1 MNPDLFTLCSIVYLI
16 YVGGKINYPYVN
28 YLTALFK
35 DMNILETS
43 QMSLQFWC
51 HRNGEVEIVIR
62 EWLRM
67 QELDGTNALVWLE
80 FMLKTGG
87 TLVE

>member
-1 MNPDLFTLCSIVYLI
+1 
-16 YVGGKINYPYVN
+16 
-28 YLTALFK
+28 
-35 DMNILETS
+35 
-43 QMSLQFWC
+43 MSLQFWC
-51 HRNGEVEIVIR
+51 HSNGEVEIVIR

-67 QELDGTNALVWLE
+67 QELDRTNALVWLE